1 MSSQTPFLAPKSGIR
16 VNDPRKAAA
25 PLLSL
30 ASTTQRRSCFPIP
43 ASRSEIAGV
52 GLNNPRKAVAPPL
65 PMCPPSSASSQG
77 IHRAGLPLSFQA
89 QLPLRALRW
98 PILSA
103 WRWLVVLPG
112 HGPLLSVDVAGS
124 IVSRAQAANAGQIW
138 LIVRYCPKPRQCFVR
153 CCQHGAIA
161 GAGAFC
167 RPPPTRCSIQQE
179 IRALSK
185 ARPRMPRPSTS
196 PSAFSWVS
204 GVYDKPTKLAW
215 TLGYNS
221 AASLSLRPWRATLL
235 SCSAPAGGLLTA
247 HLVGNPARAVAPH

>member
-1 MSSQTPFLAPKSGIR
+1 M
-16 VNDPRKAAA
+16 
-25 PLLSL
+25 
-30 ASTTQRRSCFPIP
+30 
-43 ASRSEIAGV
+43 
-52 GLNNPRKAVAPPL
+52 
-65 PMCPPSSASSQG
+65 
-77 IHRAGLPLSFQA
+77 SFQA

-112 HGPLLSVDVAGS
+112 MGPSSLLMWLVVE
-124 IVSRAQAANAGQIW
+124 SRAQAANAGQIW
-138 LIVRYCPKPRQCFVR
+138 LLLRYWPKPRQCFVR

-167 RPPPTRCSIQQE
+167 RPPPTPCSIQQE

-221 AASLSLRPWRATLL
+221 AASLSLRPWRATLKLLCSSQTPSYGSVWPL
-235 SCSAPAGGLLTA
+235 SRFCPVGGAGTARGSCPPRLCPCLERSTTAHVMPSPDWPNRASARRLTSNVYFVGGLVAVLSGRLLHA
-247 HLVGNPARAVAPH
+247 LFARLL